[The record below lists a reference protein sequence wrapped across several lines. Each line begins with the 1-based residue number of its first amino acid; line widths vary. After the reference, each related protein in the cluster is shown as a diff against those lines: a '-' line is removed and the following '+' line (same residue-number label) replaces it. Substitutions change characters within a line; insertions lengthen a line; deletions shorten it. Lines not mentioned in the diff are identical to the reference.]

1 MDDLVDWYAL
11 GALFGLG
18 VAAGVAV
25 TGLRSRRVVSV
36 VGLVLASGAA
46 GVLATVAGLDFL
58 LSVVATVAAAVVA
71 ALFLR
76 RLSPEALPAALLAAA
91 ALALVP
97 LAGYLLVLVAPLVG
111 QRLARRAGARY
122 AGLRVLARD

>member
-1 MDDLVDWYAL
+1 MDDLVAWYAL

-25 TGLRSRRVVSV
+25 TGFRSRRVVSV
-36 VGLVLASGAA
+36 VGLVLACGAA

>member
-25 TGLRSRRVVSV
+25 TGFRSRRVVSV

>member
-1 MDDLVDWYAL
+1 MDDLVAWYAL

-25 TGLRSRRVVSV
+25 TGFRSRRVVSV